1 MTRDSNSK
9 MNINLNEIVMTN
21 TLIPMNKMKTE
32 IHCIRLNCGHVDQT
46 MEKHTKIRV
55 STDKIAS
62 LTLN

>member
-1 MTRDSNSK
+1 
-9 MNINLNEIVMTN
+9 MTN